1 MENNL
6 RKNIYICVCVCVCM
20 TELLC
25 YKPEILYINNASV
38 KKKKKNYQNINKKA
52 ETALFQQRFV

>member
-1 MENNL
+1 M
-6 RKNIYICVCVCVCM
+6 CVCVCM

-38 KKKKKNYQNINKKA
+38 KKKTIKI
-52 ETALFQQRFV
+52 

>member
-1 MENNL
+1 M
-6 RKNIYICVCVCVCM
+6 CVCVCM

-38 KKKKKNYQNINKKA
+38 KKNKK
-52 ETALFQQRFV
+52 LSKYK